1 MSAARLSSILRLA
14 EKSSALEAEAER
26 VRVKFEDE
34 FWCQDLSTYAF
45 ALDGQKRPCRV
56 RASNPGH
63 CLFTQIASPE
73 RARLVAQTLLG
84 EDFFTGWGV
93 RTLGSSEIRYNPISY
108 HNGSVWPHDHD
119 LIAKGLAYYGF
130 KELAGHILLGLLDV
144 SGAVDL
150 RRLPEDRKS
159 TRLNSS
165 HTVISYAVFCLK
177 KKKVY

>member
-1 MSAARLSSILRLA
+1 MAAARLSSILGLA

-108 HNGSVWPHDHD
+108 HNGSVRSEEHTS
-119 LIAKGLAYYGF
+119 
-130 KELAGHILLGLLDV
+130 ELQSRGHLVCRLLL
-144 SGAVDL
+144 
-150 RRLPEDRKS
+150 E
-159 TRLNSS
+159 
-165 HTVISYAVFCLK
+165 K
-177 KKKVY
+177 KKS